1 MSVKINQMADTDKI
15 LKLIRNVSSVR
26 LKQHSRVSQFDVKE
40 IVEINPVLAHWMV
53 IILIAGPSAK
63 ITFKSH
69 FKTNSAKGLASA
81 AFQRS
86 PEEVTQEQAV
96 DFMREFCNLTAGGIK
111 ASLSSYQFK
120 LAISLPVV
128 TRGFDEIFFTDLLQK
143 DTLSDQ
149 WILNSPTGEVI
160 CSVTVDMLEELNIAN
175 INTESIESEESTIE
189 LF

>member
-1 MSVKINQMADTDKI
+1 MAEADKL
-15 LKLIRNVSSVR
+15 LKLIRNVSLVR
-26 LKQHSRVSQFDVKE
+26 IKQHSRVQQVDVKE

-69 FKTNSAKGLASA
+69 FKTVSARGLASA
-81 AFQRS
+81 AYQRA
-86 PEEVTQEQAV
+86 PEEIAAEQAI
-96 DFMREFCNLTAGGIK
+96 DFMREFCNLAAGGIK

-128 TRGFDEIFFTDLLQK
+128 TRGFDEIFFTDLLMK
-143 DTLSDQ
+143 DTISDQ
-149 WILNSPTGEVI
+149 WILSSQAGDVI
-160 CSVTVDMLEELNIAN
+160 CSVTVDMLDKLDISN
-175 INTESIESEESTIE
+175 INTESIENEESTIE